1 MRGFR
6 MSWQVAGVRVA
17 PVLVLLFGI
26 GAALAVLYLV
36 QLRRTARSTFYGYV
50 RERAVARD
58 RQLLIAGTVLAVL
71 ALASGTLWF
80 VSVRNPGLLPTPAPT
95 ATPTLLPTP
104 TPREP
109 TATFTPTST
118 PTVTPTPTAIPVL
131 PDAELPSVLRTPFP
145 AGAVP
150 AGNDAR
156 LVDVVL
162 AAGVED
168 NQPVGPALQF
178 PAGTDR
184 VYAFLTFEG
193 MSRGVPVAYVWYAEV
208 DGEMVEAWGRLELWP
223 YDAPRGVMWRY
234 LSARD
239 GRYELHVYI
248 GGELRQRIPFT
259 VGAE

>member
-1 MRGFR
+1 

-17 PVLVLLFGI
+17 PVLVLLFGV
-26 GAALAVLYLV
+26 GAALAVLYLI
-36 QLRRTARSTFYGYV
+36 QLRRTARSTSYGYV
-50 RERAVARD
+50 REQAITRA
-58 RQLLIAGTVLAVL
+58 RQLVMAGTVLVVL

-104 TPREP
+104 TPRPP

-118 PTVTPTPTAIPVL
+118 PTVTPTPTATPVL
-131 PDAELPSVLRTPFP
+131 PGAELPSVLRTPLP
-145 AGAVP
+145 AGAAAV
-150 AGNDAR
+150 GDAQ

-162 AAGVED
+162 AAGVEE
-168 NQPVGPALQF
+168 NQPVGPALSF

-193 MSRGVPVAYVWYAEV
+193 MSRGVPVTYVWYAEV
-208 DGEMVEAWGRLELWP
+208 GGEMTEAWGRVELWP

-239 GRYELHVYI
+239 GRYELRVYI
-248 GGELRQRIPFT
+248 GQELRQRVLFT
-259 VGAE
+259 VGVE